1 MSMDDNGR
9 ITFMNTASSLM
20 QYQRPVRLFFTVE
33 DGRNSAGLGLPTAK
47 DLTEHMGG
55 NLPAEQDNG
64 KLRL

>member
-1 MSMDDNGR
+1 
-9 ITFMNTASSLM
+9 MNTASSLM
-20 QYQRPVRLFFTVE
+20 QYQRPVRSFFTVE